1 MSQEGAMLL
10 PLTGPLLTVAGA
22 ARNRAAYFRIQA
34 VYEFCP
40 PIIHCE
46 SLRPATI

>member
-1 MSQEGAMLL
+1 MSL
-10 PLTGPLLTVAGA
+10 PLAGHPKIAAGA

-40 PIIHCE
+40 V
-46 SLRPATI
+46 TIVIP